1 MKYVQCYLDERSGWI
16 RIFGFGLSFR
26 NIKKSGYELTFSQRH
41 GYNKYVKIFGYVITF
56 LKPQNMKTRK
66 SKGQRLG
73 WEDREKATKVLL
85 NENMLTGKV
94 VSLDHFPGFRKMVN

>member
-1 MKYVQCYLDERSGWI
+1 
-16 RIFGFGLSFR
+16 
-26 NIKKSGYELTFSQRH
+26 
-41 GYNKYVKIFGYVITF
+41 
-56 LKPQNMKTRK
+56 MKTRK

-94 VSLDHFPGFRKMVN
+94 VSLDHFPEARKMVN